1 MGLTINYELS
11 VSEQLKV
18 AVVRELVQR
27 VAQYAEKIGCAEVG
41 QVRRAAGDHQ
51 NAGLFVQA
59 GRPEDCCFGI
69 VPPKHGWV
77 VEVWPGEGCESA
89 TFGLCQYAR
98 RVLSSTGEVPT
109 GFDAGW
115 LFKSRCKTQYAGE
128 HGWPHFLKCHKQIIS
143 LLDFWRDLGVQVKV
157 TDEGGYWETRSEE
170 ALKKTVGLYDGLIAS
185 VAGMFKD
192 ASGAPDGPFKV
203 ESPIFDYAHFER
215 LEHEGRLSFGRPL
228 EELQKMR
235 REGRF

>member
-1 MGLTINYELS
+1 MGLTINYQLS
-11 VSEQLKV
+11 VSGKLKV
-18 AVVRELVQR
+18 VVVRELVQR

-41 QVRRAAGDHQ
+41 QVRRAAGDHK

-89 TFGLCQYAR
+89 TFGLCQYPR
-98 RVLSSTGEVPT
+98 RTPFRDGSVPS
-109 GFDAGW
+109 GFEGGW
-115 LFKSRCKTQYAGE
+115 LLKSRCKTQYAGE

-143 LLDFWRDLGVQVKV
+143 LLDFWRDLGVQVEV
-157 TDEGGYWETRSEE
+157 SDEGDYWETRSEE
-170 ALKKTVGLYDGLIAS
+170 ALKKQSGLYDGLV
-185 VAGMFKD
+185 VAVSGMFKD
-192 ASGAPDGPFKV
+192 AADAANHALSV

-215 LEHEGRLSFGRPL
+215 LEHEGRQRFGGPA
-228 EELQKMR
+228 EELRKKC
-235 REGRF
+235 REGLV